1 MKHHNPTIRTVHS
14 DPVYDD
20 DDERDDSCKLYD
32 VEPSQDVP
40 PKCNMRSLQ
49 DGGDSN
55 GRTDAE
61 DSCSV
66 EETDNDNDSSTE
78 ETYSDF
84 RNIGTG
90 CGNDIKASDDLED
103 TDNLVGQAMC

>member
-1 MKHHNPTIRTVHS
+1 
-14 DPVYDD
+14 
-20 DDERDDSCKLYD
+20 
-32 VEPSQDVP
+32 
-40 PKCNMRSLQ
+40 MRSLQ
-49 DGGDSN
+49 DGGDST

-84 RNIGTG
+84 RNIGTE
-90 CGNDIKASDDLED
+90 CGNDIKVSDNLED
-103 TDNLVGQAMC
+103 IDNLVCPGNVLEYFTID